1 MHKHLDQYNMHLPFT
16 QKKHTNTQTL
26 EPCGRKGGRLG
37 ERTGGL
43 PSRARAGH
51 LRRTW
56 RRRRTG
62 RDLPDGTPDSGGV
75 GAQVRGGGVKSGK
88 RGPLRRRRRRALGG
102 GGGREELGTGRR
114 LAGGSSERRR
124 VRRSRR
130 RRRRRVGWGISRVA
144 GEGGERRG
152 VRVGGWKRRP
162 GRRPNPRV

>member
-1 MHKHLDQYNMHLPFT
+1 MHKHLDQYNMHLPLS
-16 QKKHTNTQTL
+16 QKKHTNAQTL
-26 EPCGRKGGRLG
+26 EPCGRKGEDWGG
-37 ERTGGL
+37 RTGGL

-102 GGGREELGTGRR
+102 GGREELGTGRR

-144 GEGGERRG
+144 GEGG
-152 VRVGGWKRRP
+152 GGRASSGP
-162 GRRPNPRV
+162 GRWMEKETR